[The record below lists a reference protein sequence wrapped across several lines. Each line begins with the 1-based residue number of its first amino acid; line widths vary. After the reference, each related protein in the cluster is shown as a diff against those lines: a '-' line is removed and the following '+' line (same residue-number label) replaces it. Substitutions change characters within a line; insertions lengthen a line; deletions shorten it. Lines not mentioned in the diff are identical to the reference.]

1 MAPTDDD
8 VDGPRSVT
16 EPTDETADAQMNLL
30 GLVVAVGSALVMLP
44 LVPVLAVA
52 ELVERVVRVVGESES
67 RATERTTH
75 PR

>member
-1 MAPTDDD
+1 
-8 VDGPRSVT
+8 
-16 EPTDETADAQMNLL
+16 MNLL